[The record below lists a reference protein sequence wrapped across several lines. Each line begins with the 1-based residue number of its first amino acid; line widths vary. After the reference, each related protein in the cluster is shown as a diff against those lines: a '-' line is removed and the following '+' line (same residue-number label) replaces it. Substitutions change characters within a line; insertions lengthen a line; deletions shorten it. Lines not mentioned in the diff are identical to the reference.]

1 MILLLEFLF
10 ETLGNRLV
18 FLFFLTNGIKFQKPI
33 CNSLLICRLRDMER
47 RDERSGHHS
56 HSYMYLMKTSSLKY
70 TSVVNVDEEM
80 RKFPGTM
87 LLGLYPHAGR
97 VGGHSFMSSL
107 VPLILFET
115 DKHSCI
121 LVHYFY
127 FFKWCL

>member
-1 MILLLEFLF
+1 MATESVLLFILIFFFGLKYMILLLEFLF

-80 RKFPGTM
+80 RKFPGTIP
-87 LLGLYPHAGR
+87 LGLYPHAGR
-97 VGGHSFMSSL
+97 VGGHSFMSVFLSS
-107 VPLILFET
+107 PYTI
-115 DKHSCI
+115 
-121 LVHYFY
+121 
-127 FFKWCL
+127 